1 MTRIIAGDFAGQRL
15 AVPSSGT
22 RPTSDRVRE
31 ALFSSVE
38 TTGLLDG
45 ARVLDLC
52 AGSGALGIEAL
63 SRGAQFADLVESHH
77 KSAAIIK
84 KNIAGLKL
92 ASTRIAVHAR
102 DARTFVADE
111 ATTVAYDLVFIDPPY
126 DIAPELI
133 DQCLVTLKD
142 RQLLVSD
149 GLVIAE
155 SATRSELDPPAGW
168 QVWREKAYGETRLTY
183 LELAQ

>member
-1 MTRIIAGDFAGQRL
+1 MTRIIAGDLAGQRL

-31 ALFSSVE
+31 ALFSSLE

-84 KNIAGLKL
+84 KNIAGLNL

-111 ATTVAYDLVFIDPPY
+111 ATTVAYDL
-126 DIAPELI
+126 APELI
-133 DQCLVTLKD
+133 DQCLVTIED
-142 RQLLVSD
+142 RQLLVAD